1 MFIYGEVV
9 AILGS
14 NGDNSVR
21 LLLLINTFINCLS
34 LHSVGLPK

>member
-1 MFIYGEVV
+1 MDMLLYETDMFIYGEVV

-21 LLLLINTFINCLS
+21 LLLLINTFINYL
-34 LHSVGLPK
+34 